1 MFERQD
7 NLICK
12 NFVKLDGVYDLSFS
26 NLEGKWFL
34 FVIYLFFY
42 PLKLYR
48 IADFYLF
55 LSCMT
60 GDYKFMQGTS
70 VFKEF

>member
-1 MFERQD
+1 MEHMTQVSVIQR
-7 NLICK
+7 
-12 NFVKLDGVYDLSFS
+12 
-26 NLEGKWFL
+26 EGDSCSL
-34 FVIYLFFY
+34 YMASY
-42 PLKLYR
+42 SLKLYR
-48 IADFYLF
+48 VANFYFF